1 MSQQSIEFKEGLT
14 LTIDCASDLALRG
27 GPEPILWL
35 RGDETTLEEIKGG
48 LRLTSHG
55 DAIVSVPRLT
65 DITLEHV
72 GGDASL
78 SGLAGA
84 VKVGEIA
91 GSLSLVDLAGATEVQ
106 AVRGDLA
113 ARSLTGPLTIGDVH
127 GDASVRGADALTFTT
142 IHGDFSARQVD
153 GAVNVAQVMGD
164 ASLRTVQGD
173 LTLQRVHGDCSLADL
188 RGLNAVAAADDLRLS
203 GGLAV
208 GKHAFSAESNL
219 TVNWPIDAPL
229 RLMAVAPRIVNR
241 LDLLEA
247 TADGNNLTGRLGQAE
262 VQVSLRAGQRITLKP
277 EKPEA
282 LRGVDFDF
290 ETSMSGLGTLISTEI
305 NSRLSELTA
314 RLGPE
319 LSGRAEERAERIAE
333 RVQRSVDKAMRKMDL
348 ALQRAERQRARHA
361 PPTPPRPTPTPPTPP
376 KADMTKEQFAI
387 LKMLQEGKISV
398 EEANK
403 LLDTLN

>member
-14 LTIDCASDLALRG
+14 LNIHCAGDLALRG

-35 RGDETTLEEIKGG
+35 RGDEVALEETKGG
-48 LRLTSHG
+48 LRLTSQG
-55 DAIVSVPRLT
+55 DVTLSVPRLT
-65 DITLEHV
+65 EITLEFV

-78 SGLAGA
+78 SGLGSA
-84 VKVGEIA
+84 VQAGEIA
-91 GSLSLVDLAGATEVQ
+91 GSLSLVDLVGATVVR

-113 ARSLTGPLTIGDVH
+113 VRSLAGPLTVGEANGDV
-127 GDASVRGADALTFTT
+127 SVRGADTLTFTT

-153 GAVNVAQVMGD
+153 GAVSVAQVMGD

-173 LTLQRVHGDCSLADL
+173 LTLERVHGDCSLADL
-188 RGLNAVAAADDLRLS
+188 RGLNAVAAADDMRLS

-208 GKHAFSAESNL
+208 GKHVFSAESNL
-219 TVNWPIDAPL
+219 TVLWPIDAPL
-229 RLMAVAPRIVNR
+229 RLTAVAPRIVNR
-241 LDLLEA
+241 LDLLNA
-247 TADGNNLTGRLGQAE
+247 AADGNNLTGRLGQAD
-262 VQVSLRAGQRITLKP
+262 VQVSLSAGERITLKP

-290 ETSMSGLGTLISTEI
+290 ETSMSGLGEMISTEI

-319 LSGRAEERAERIAE
+319 LSGRAEERAERIAV

-348 ALQRAERQRARHA
+348 ALQRAERQRTRHA
-361 PPTPPRPTPTPPTPP
+361 PPTPPRPTPPPPAPP

-403 LLDTLN
+403 LLDTLS